1 MPIISVEKLNDANLD
16 AETIEQVVNGEPNV
30 LVESRGGR
38 KIPTLA
44 TLGEKHFS
52 AGVILYGEKTQEQV
66 NDEVGN
72 ALTGLSLAN
81 KTYATVAAA
90 NADIANITVNQ
101 SVWVSSAIEGGLY
114 EKKTAGATSLTKSA
128 FDPVMQAKADATT
141 KASAA
146 EANAKVFAT
155 NEALNA
161 TSMLQK
167 TSVSNLHEFADSE
180 GGIVAA
186 LSSSGEFEAQ
196 DFKTESGNLNTLTK
210 IVSQQ
215 EIAGYTHAFVDS
227 DGNVVFGIKQDG
239 TVVGSSTAAGLSELR
254 AGILSSDDMNT
265 IGLNLDAKLFAETNL
280 NFEVD
285 VALYGADGTKSQ
297 RMPLVVQTAKNEVAV
312 IYHQLGQDGTD
323 QSYVS
328 LVQRFVTF
336 DLVAKTATVSGTTQ
350 IIGDAINSSLVYHGA
365 NAIQLKNGSWLLT
378 YGHGGKQYKMVST
391 DKCRTWSTPVTIV
404 DDADLK
410 HGVANGLVRINGGQF
425 NNRLVLALWGGTVGS
440 NIGDNV
446 GCFYSDDEGITWV
459 KGGIIHSTDFG
470 SGVDAINEVTVAV
483 DASNNLIFAIRNEG
497 YAADPVATLDKVIF
511 AISKDGGLTLEK
523 YGEPRFDASAC
534 QMSILQFAPSV
545 YSAVP
550 KIIMAQPTIG
560 GFTRRRFR
568 IRTSYDNLQT
578 LSAEYAPF
586 SDTLDIAYSSMCKVN
601 DSVIAFAYEQGG
613 TNTSQSVKLKF
624 LNLAEII

>member
-1 MPIISVEKLNDANLD
+1 MTDINPTPSWAAVRQLEIGEFALGGANGNMN
-16 AETIEQVVNGEPNV
+16 EQA
-30 LVESRGGR
+30 
-38 KIPTLA
+38 K
-44 TLGEKHFS
+44 
-52 AGVILYGEKTQEQV
+52 
-66 NDEVGN
+66 
-72 ALTGLSLAN
+72 SLAARSEFLKQRVAYQYN
-81 KTYATVAAA
+81 TLAAA
-90 NADIANITVNQ
+90 NADIANITLNQ
-101 SVWVSSAIEGGLY
+101 SVTIGEEANSGLWY
-114 EKKTAGATSLTKSA
+114 KATAGATSLTKSPY
-128 FDPVMQAKADATT
+128 DPLTQAKADATA
-141 KASAA
+141 KANTA

-186 LSSSGEFEAQ
+186 LNSSGEFEAQ
-196 DFKTESGNLNTLTK
+196 DFRTESGSLSTVTK
-210 IVSQQ
+210 AIEQQ
-215 EIAGYTHAFVDS
+215 EVAGYTHAFVDS
-227 DGNVVFGIKQDG
+227 DGNIVFGIKQDG
-239 TVVGSSTAAGLSELR
+239 TVVGSSTSAGLSEIR
-254 AGILSSDDMNT
+254 AGMLSTIDMNT
-265 IGLNLDAKLFAETNL
+265 VGLNLDAKLLAETNL
-280 NFEVD
+280 NFDVD
-285 VALYGADGTKSQ
+285 VALYGSDGTKSQ
-297 RMPLVVQTAKNEVAV
+297 RMPLVIQSAKNEVAV
-312 IYHQLGQDGTD
+312 IYHQLGVDGTD
-323 QSYVS
+323 QSYVA
-328 LVQRFVTF
+328 LAVRFVTF
-336 DLVAKTATVSGTTQ
+336 DLIAKTAAVSATTQ
-350 IIGDAINSSLVYHGA
+350 IIGDAINSPLVYHGA
-365 NAIQLKNGSWLLT
+365 NAIQLKNGNWMLT
-378 YGHGGKQYKMVST
+378 YGSDGKQWKMIST
-391 DKCRTWSTPVTIV
+391 DKCRTWSAPVTIV

-410 HGVANGLVRINGGQF
+410 HAVANGLVRINGGQF

-459 KGGIIHSTDFG
+459 KGGFIHSTDFG

-497 YAADPVATLDKVIF
+497 YAATPVATLNKVIF
-511 AISKDGGLTLEK
+511 ATSKDGGLTLEK

-560 GFTRRRFR
+560 GFTRRKFR

-578 LSAEYAPF
+578 FSAEYAPF

-601 DSVIAFAYEQGG
+601 DSAIAFVYEVGN
-613 TNTSQSVKLKF
+613 TNTNQSVKLKF